1 LSRKQFQFIQTD
13 PDDIISWMTAK
24 YEAFTGVT
32 VQPGSPERLFIQ
44 WTSAGIIQERA
55 LANYAANQNLPSR
68 AEGSNLDALSELV
81 YIDRRPE
88 AKPASCTMRFTISE
102 PQAFSVLVPSGTR
115 ITDASSTLI
124 WETIE
129 DAYVEAGETYVDVEA
144 RCQTTGTAG
153 NGYVAGQIN
162 AIVDLF
168 AYYQSCANVNESDGG
183 SDIPTDEEYYKL
195 LRASMDAYS
204 CAGARGAY
212 IYWAM
217 QVSTEIA
224 DVIANSPTPGIV
236 KVYVLMKG
244 GTLAGEEIKGKVL
257 AACSA
262 DEVRP
267 LTDWVS
273 VEDAEIVPYDIDLTY
288 YVHQHASQSGAAIA
302 AAVQRAVEEYIA
314 WQSAKLGR
322 DINPSKLTSLLM
334 QTGIKRVDIRS
345 PVFTSLRDGN
355 LALSADMSY
364 DASLAVP
371 QLAQA
376 GGVNIMNGGY
386 EDE

>member
-1 LSRKQFQFIQTD
+1 MSRKQFQFIQTD

-44 WTSAGIIQERA
+44 WTSAVIIQERA

-183 SDIPTDEEYYKL
+183 SDIPTDEEYY
-195 LRASMDAYS
+195 
-204 CAGARGAY
+204 
-212 IYWAM
+212 
-217 QVSTEIA
+217 
-224 DVIANSPTPGIV
+224 
-236 KVYVLMKG
+236 
-244 GTLAGEEIKGKVL
+244 
-257 AACSA
+257 
-262 DEVRP
+262 
-267 LTDWVS
+267 
-273 VEDAEIVPYDIDLTY
+273 
-288 YVHQHASQSGAAIA
+288 
-302 AAVQRAVEEYIA
+302 
-314 WQSAKLGR
+314 
-322 DINPSKLTSLLM
+322 
-334 QTGIKRVDIRS
+334 
-345 PVFTSLRDGN
+345 
-355 LALSADMSY
+355 
-364 DASLAVP
+364 
-371 QLAQA
+371 
-376 GGVNIMNGGY
+376 
-386 EDE
+386 